1 MLFIRRQHTKIS
13 LDSFRVV
20 IADIAADHIDQIL
33 PAGEAAAIIPL
44 SLQDTPEALHRAVIN
59 AVGRSGHTLRHAGL
73 LQLVVKTAVRILE
86 PTI

>member
-13 LDSFRVV
+13 LDSFRII
-20 IADIAADHIDQIL
+20 IADVAADHVDQIM

-44 SLQDTPEALHRAVIN
+44 SLQDSPEALHRAVIN
-59 AVGRSGHTLRHAGL
+59 AVGHSRHTLRHTGL
-73 LQLVVKTAVRILE
+73 LQLVMKTAIRILE